1 MADNESEDHAL
12 TNSMFFFLFSFRLES
27 VSPYL
32 ARQFA
37 PYARTLI
44 DEYIQGSS
52 EMDEVEEEEGE
63 DLEIDENGNVIEL
76 ETEGDV
82 ELKQPADLL
91 DADGNKVYSAEQVE
105 ELLARCLAA
114 ISNRDSISSRYSL
127 QSCVTWIREDKMR
140 SNISLSIDLAVTCA
154 QKRSLST
161 HQRVHFY
168 FPSLSLCA
176 TLFPISVCFSFPL
189 YIHFSV

>member
-1 MADNESEDHAL
+1 M
-12 TNSMFFFLFSFRLES
+12 
-27 VSPYL
+27 SPYL

-63 DLEIDENGNVIEL
+63 DLEIDENGDVIEL
-76 ETEGDV
+76 ESEGDV

-140 SNISLSIDLAVTCA
+140 SNISLSIDLAFTCA
-154 QKRSLST
+154 QKRSLSS
-161 HQRVHFY
+161 HQRVHYYSPLSPCVQLFLPSPY
-168 FPSLSLCA
+168 VSLFLSISIFLFIPSLC
-176 TLFPISVCFSFPL
+176 
-189 YIHFSV
+189 H

>member
-1 MADNESEDHAL
+1 M
-12 TNSMFFFLFSFRLES
+12 
-27 VSPYL
+27 SPYL

-44 DEYIQGSS
+44 DEYIQGNS
-52 EMDEVEEEEGE
+52 EMDEEGEGEGE
-63 DLEIDENGNVIEL
+63 DLEIDENGDVIGL
-76 ETEGDV
+76 ESEGDV

-91 DADGNKVYSAEQVE
+91 DADGNKVYSSEQVE

-161 HQRVHFY
+161 HQRVHYY

-176 TLFPISVCFSFPL
+176 TLSPISECFSFPL
-189 YIHFSV
+189 HIHFSVYNISLSLNFDFLIFQICS